1 VTSLI
6 LPGTL
11 EARSSIEDEIEEIRD
26 LLEKQV
32 GRLDELAAKKL
43 SEPGK
48 SVSTL
53 TKPLYGPTHSAETFY
68 GLEEGNLAN
77 IDVMTDVSN
86 PGTMFTRYTVAP
98 TSSDRSR

>member
-1 VTSLI
+1 MHSQAALHKRDDLVTSLI

-11 EARSSIEDEIEEIRD
+11 EARSSISDEVEEIRD

-48 SVSTL
+48 
-53 TKPLYGPTHSAETFY
+53 F
-68 GLEEGNLAN
+68 
-77 IDVMTDVSN
+77 
-86 PGTMFTRYTVAP
+86 R
-98 TSSDRSR
+98 